1 MKILENLTI
10 NIPAFTNLNNYFLD
24 NSNIFHTFALTNRNT
39 VKNMTTMTTT
49 TIQEMLD
56 TMSVEELK
64 NRLAAYMMAD
74 ENLVSRPIGVEV
86 RLADTLDR
94 SGRYDVLIVLE
105 DGSEKEVKF
114 RDRHSR
120 LVYIYT
126 LLHPQGY
133 QRRSLRTNNFQ
144 ALRDLFSRLYF
155 GSAEP
160 LMKAIGNDFDH
171 YFSQAVAQSRRAIR
185 ETIGH
190 AELFEIGLPQ
200 RHGGKTLVSCAAN
213 GGHVIIDSSLL

>member
-1 MKILENLTI
+1 M
-10 NIPAFTNLNNYFLD
+10 D

-190 AELFEIGLPQ
+190 SEQFEIGLPQ

>member
-1 MKILENLTI
+1 MWRFSKILQSTYPLLLILTI
-10 NIPAFTNLNNYFLD
+10 IFWIIQIFFIPLHSQIEILWRIWLQWPPLLFRKCSTLWVLR
-24 NSNIFHTFALTNRNT
+24 SWRTVWLLIWWPTRIWFHA
-39 VKNMTTMTTT
+39 
-49 TIQEMLD
+49 
-56 TMSVEELK
+56 
-64 NRLAAYMMAD
+64 
-74 ENLVSRPIGVEV
+74 
-86 RLADTLDR
+86 
-94 SGRYDVLIVLE
+94 GRYDVLIVLE

-114 RDRHSR
+114 HDRHSR

-133 QRRSLRTNNFQ
+133 QRRSLRANNFQ

-160 LMKAIGNDFDH
+160 LLRAIGDNFDQ

-185 ETIGH
+185 ETIG
-190 AELFEIGLPQ
+190 ASEQFEIALPQ

>member
-1 MKILENLTI
+1 
-10 NIPAFTNLNNYFLD
+10 
-24 NSNIFHTFALTNRNT
+24 
-39 VKNMTTMTTT
+39 MTTIPTF
-49 TIQEMLD
+49 IHEMLD
-56 TMSVEELK
+56 AMNVEELK

-94 SGRYDVLIVLE
+94 SGRYEVLIVLE

-114 RDRHSR
+114 HDRHSR

-144 ALRDLFSRLYF
+144 ALRELFSRIYF
-155 GSAEP
+155 ESPEP
-160 LMKAIGNDFDH
+160 LMKAIGKNFDQ

-185 ETIGH
+185 ETIG
-190 AELFEIGLPQ
+190 ASEQFEIALPQ

>member
-1 MKILENLTI
+1 MNTM
-10 NIPAFTNLNNYFLD
+10 P
-24 NSNIFHTFALTNRNT
+24 TF
-39 VKNMTTMTTT
+39 
-49 TIQEMLD
+49 IQEMLD

-64 NRLAAYMMAD
+64 NRLATYMMAD

-86 RLADTLDR
+86 RLADTFNR

-185 ETIGH
+185 ETIG
-190 AELFEIGLPQ
+190 ASEQFEIALPQ

>member
-1 MKILENLTI
+1 M
-10 NIPAFTNLNNYFLD
+10 NIMP
-24 NSNIFHTFALTNRNT
+24 TF
-39 VKNMTTMTTT
+39 
-49 TIQEMLD
+49 IEEMLD

-64 NRLAAYMMAD
+64 NRLATYMMAD

-94 SGRYDVLIVLE
+94 SGRYEVMIIHE

-171 YFSQAVAQSRRAIR
+171 YFSQAVAQSRKAIR
-185 ETIGH
+185 ETIG
-190 AELFEIGLPQ
+190 ASELFEIALPQ
-200 RHGGKTLVSCAAN
+200 RHGGKTLVTFAAN
-213 GGHVIIDSSLL
+213 GGNVIMDPSLQ

>member
-1 MKILENLTI
+1 M
-10 NIPAFTNLNNYFLD
+10 D

-133 QRRSLRTNNFQ
+133 QRRSLRANNFQ

-160 LMKAIGNDFDH
+160 LLRAIGDNFDH
-171 YFSQAVAQSRRAIR
+171 YFNQAVAQSRRAIR
-185 ETIGH
+185 ETIG
-190 AELFEIGLPQ
+190 ASEQFEIALPQ

>member
-1 MKILENLTI
+1 M
-10 NIPAFTNLNNYFLD
+10 D

-86 RLADTLDR
+86 RLADTFNR

-114 RDRHSR
+114 HDRHSR

-133 QRRSLRTNNFQ
+133 QRRSLRANNFQ

-160 LMKAIGNDFDH
+160 LLRAIGDNFDQ

-185 ETIGH
+185 ETIG
-190 AELFEIGLPQ
+190 ASEQFEIALPQ

>member
-10 NIPAFTNLNNYFLD
+10 NIPAFTNFNNYFLD

-133 QRRSLRTNNFQ
+133 QRRSLRANNFQ

-160 LMKAIGNDFDH
+160 LLRAIGDNFDH
-171 YFSQAVAQSRRAIR
+171 YFNQAVAQSRRAIR
-185 ETIGH
+185 ETIG
-190 AELFEIGLPQ
+190 ASEQFEIALPQ

>member
-1 MKILENLTI
+1 MYKHHF
-10 NIPAFTNLNNYFLD
+10 FTKKLGRFEFFPYLCTRNLNAMEKMNTMP
-24 NSNIFHTFALTNRNT
+24 TF
-39 VKNMTTMTTT
+39 
-49 TIQEMLD
+49 IQEMLD

-64 NRLAAYMMAD
+64 NRLATYMMAD

-94 SGRYDVLIVLE
+94 CGRYEVLIVHE

-133 QRRSLRTNNFQ
+133 QRRSLRANNFQ

-160 LMKAIGNDFDH
+160 LMKAIGDNFDH
-171 YFSQAVAQSRRAIR
+171 YFNQAVAQSRRAIR
-185 ETIGH
+185 ETIG
-190 AELFEIGLPQ
+190 ASEQFEIALPQ

>member
-1 MKILENLTI
+1 
-10 NIPAFTNLNNYFLD
+10 
-24 NSNIFHTFALTNRNT
+24 
-39 VKNMTTMTTT
+39 MTTIPTF
-49 TIQEMLD
+49 IHEMLD
-56 TMSVEELK
+56 AMNVEELK

-74 ENLVSRPIGVEV
+74 ENLVSRPIDVEV
-86 RLADTLDR
+86 RLADTFNR

-114 RDRHSR
+114 HDRHSR

-133 QRRSLRTNNFQ
+133 QRRSLRANNFQ

-160 LMKAIGNDFDH
+160 LLRAIGDNFDQ

-185 ETIGH
+185 ETIG
-190 AELFEIGLPQ
+190 ASEQFEIALPQ

-213 GGHVIIDSSLL
+213 GGHVIIDNRQLSPLNTCVLLASSHTIYT

>member
-1 MKILENLTI
+1 
-10 NIPAFTNLNNYFLD
+10 
-24 NSNIFHTFALTNRNT
+24 
-39 VKNMTTMTTT
+39 MTTIPTF
-49 TIQEMLD
+49 IHEMLD
-56 TMSVEELK
+56 AMNVEELK

-86 RLADTLDR
+86 RLADTFNR

-114 RDRHSR
+114 HDRHSR

-133 QRRSLRTNNFQ
+133 QRRSLIANNFQ

-160 LMKAIGNDFDH
+160 LLRAIGDNFDQ

-185 ETIGH
+185 ETIG
-190 AELFEIGLPQ
+190 ASEQFEIALPQ

>member
-10 NIPAFTNLNNYFLD
+10 NIPAFTNFNNYFLD

-49 TIQEMLD
+49 TIQKMLD

-190 AELFEIGLPQ
+190 SELFEIGLPQ

>member
-1 MKILENLTI
+1 MATN
-10 NIPAFTNLNNYFLD
+10 NI
-24 NSNIFHTFALTNRNT
+24 TF
-39 VKNMTTMTTT
+39 VKK
-49 TIQEMLD
+49 MLD
-56 TMSVEELK
+56 AMSVEELK

-74 ENLVSRPIGVEV
+74 ENLVSCPIGVEV

-94 SGRYDVLIVLE
+94 SGRYDVLIILE

-114 RDRHSR
+114 HDRHSR

-126 LLHPQGY
+126 LLHPEGY
-133 QRRSLRTNNFQ
+133 QRRSLRANNFQ
-144 ALRDLFSRLYF
+144 ALRELFSKIYF

-185 ETIGH
+185 ETIGDSG
-190 AELFEIGLPQ
+190 AFEIALPQ
-200 RHGGKTLVSCAAN
+200 RHGGKTLLTFAAN
-213 GGHVIIDSSLL
+213 GGNVIMDPSLR

>member
-1 MKILENLTI
+1 MNTM
-10 NIPAFTNLNNYFLD
+10 P
-24 NSNIFHTFALTNRNT
+24 TF
-39 VKNMTTMTTT
+39 
-49 TIQEMLD
+49 IEEMLD

-64 NRLAAYMMAD
+64 NRLAAYVMAD

-94 SGRYDVLIVLE
+94 NGRYEVMIIHE

-133 QRRSLRTNNFQ
+133 QRRSLRANNFQ

-155 GSAEP
+155 ESADP

-171 YFSQAVAQSRRAIR
+171 YFSQAVAQSRKAVRK
-185 ETIGH
+185 TIGQS
-190 AELFEIGLPQ
+190 EPFEIALPQ
-200 RHGGKTLVSCAAN
+200 RHGGRTLVTFAAN
-213 GGHVIIDSSLL
+213 GGNVILDPSLQ

>member
-1 MKILENLTI
+1 
-10 NIPAFTNLNNYFLD
+10 
-24 NSNIFHTFALTNRNT
+24 
-39 VKNMTTMTTT
+39 MTTIPTF
-49 TIQEMLD
+49 IHEMLD
-56 TMSVEELK
+56 AMNVEELK

-114 RDRHSR
+114 HDRHSR

-144 ALRDLFSRLYF
+144 ALRELFSRIYF
-155 GSAEP
+155 ESPEP
-160 LMKAIGNDFDH
+160 LMKAIGNNFDQ

-185 ETIGH
+185 ETI
-190 AELFEIGLPQ
+190 ALPQ

>member
-1 MKILENLTI
+1 MPNEI
-10 NIPAFTNLNNYFLD
+10 NFVSLHSLNN
-24 NSNIFHTFALTNRNT
+24 NT
-39 VKNMTTMTTT
+39 VNNITTMTTIPT
-49 TIQEMLD
+49 FIHEMLD

-86 RLADTLDR
+86 RLADTFNR

-114 RDRHSR
+114 HDRHSR

-133 QRRSLRTNNFQ
+133 QRRSLRANNFQ

-160 LMKAIGNDFDH
+160 LMKAIGDNFDH
-171 YFSQAVAQSRRAIR
+171 YFNQAVAQSRRAIR
-185 ETIGH
+185 ETIG
-190 AELFEIGLPQ
+190 ASEQFEIALPQ

>member
-1 MKILENLTI
+1 VKILENLTI
-10 NIPAFTNLNNYFLD
+10 NIPAFTNFNNYFLD

-49 TIQEMLD
+49 TIQKMLD

-190 AELFEIGLPQ
+190 SELFEIGLPQ

>member
-1 MKILENLTI
+1 M
-10 NIPAFTNLNNYFLD
+10 D

-133 QRRSLRTNNFQ
+133 QRRSLRANNFQ

-160 LMKAIGNDFDH
+160 LLRAIGDNFDQ

-185 ETIGH
+185 ETIG
-190 AELFEIGLPQ
+190 ASEQFEIALPQ